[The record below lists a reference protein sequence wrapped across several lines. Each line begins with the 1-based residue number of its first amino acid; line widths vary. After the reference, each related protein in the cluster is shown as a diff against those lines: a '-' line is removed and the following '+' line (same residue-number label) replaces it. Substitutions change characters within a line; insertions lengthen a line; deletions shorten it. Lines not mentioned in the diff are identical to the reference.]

1 MLRDIFT
8 FLIILVAASCDS
20 KLRVSKFDDTNSPW
34 NFPVVPAKLPSDD
47 ELQRLMY
54 NNSNGKLIPRHLWMA
69 FKEVPEEKDMKD
81 YLIRM
86 FKRNTEK
93 NWILHLEDNKGKLDF
108 MRKYFNGKLLLYD
121 LHLSPSILTATYSG
135 TSLLWAYEVIHP
147 QVGNSAADIWRYGV
161 LWLLGGLYMDDDS
174 YFEAP
179 FDEVIHSF
187 HYNSPAM
194 ISIRQL
200 IGATD
205 TLLIASEKNAYHDD
219 CFLPHFHL
227 SARSMHHRF
236 NRSVGHL
243 FGGRT
248 LVSWG
253 IFASPRHPIIL
264 RTMKNIV
271 ELIKYEYFRKSVVN
285 LYKFD
290 VRWKICMCTTGPPVL
305 TASAREILLEL
316 GEKNV
321 NYKLFKRDFQEYG
334 GVFKMPDYN
343 DKGVHYMHTMQK
355 YNIPLLGEYAELG
368 NDELEDRI
376 ISADGKVIISFG
388 SQISNRR
395 LH

>member
-20 KLRVSKFDDTNSPW
+20 KLRVSKFDDTNFPW

-121 LHLSPSILTATYSG
+121 LLLSPSILTATYSG

-179 FDEVIHSF
+179 FDEVIHSS
-187 HYNSPAM
+187 HNNSPSM
-194 ISIRQL
+194 IPIRQSLSVQL
-200 IGATD
+200 I
-205 TLLIASEKNAYHDD
+205 
-219 CFLPHFHL
+219 
-227 SARSMHHRF
+227 
-236 NRSVGHL
+236 
-243 FGGRT
+243 
-248 LVSWG
+248 
-253 IFASPRHPIIL
+253 
-264 RTMKNIV
+264 
-271 ELIKYEYFRKSVVN
+271 
-285 LYKFD
+285 
-290 VRWKICMCTTGPPVL
+290 
-305 TASAREILLEL
+305 
-316 GEKNV
+316 
-321 NYKLFKRDFQEYG
+321 
-334 GVFKMPDYN
+334 
-343 DKGVHYMHTMQK
+343 HY
-355 YNIPLLGEYAELG
+355 
-368 NDELEDRI
+368 
-376 ISADGKVIISFG
+376 
-388 SQISNRR
+388 
-395 LH
+395 